1 MFTAYRFW
9 TQLIWQKISFL
20 NCNPGLLNVSTFVTV
35 SCLSWL
41 HDSSVQYVKKTIQGI
56 IWEMSAAKETEA
68 ELRQI

>member
-9 TQLIWQKISFL
+9 TQLIWHKISFL
-20 NCNPGLLNVSTFVTV
+20 NCNPGLLNVSTFIIV

-41 HDSSVQYVKKTIQGI
+41 HDSAVQYLKKTIQGI
-56 IWEMSAAKETEA
+56 IWETSAAKETEA